1 MTIRLSCC
9 ELLQTEEM
17 STEGK
22 VLRRIIEISKE
33 GLFLSTQRGC
43 LVISEKST
51 ELSKIPFSDI
61 AVLLITA
68 KGTTLTKNAML
79 EIIQHE
85 GVVMFCGNTFKPETI
100 MVPLCGNYEFS
111 GRLADQTAASLPL
124 QKQLWKQIIEEK
136 IRNQATVLH
145 SFGLETESKQLR
157 SNADRVLSGD
167 TDNREGVA
175 ARVYWSALMGK
186 GFSRNPDEPGINAL
200 LNYGYAILRG
210 TIARAVCCAGLHPS
224 LGIFHSNKK
233 NNYCLVDD
241 LMEPFRPLVDFT
253 VKQLV
258 EKGGSLDLTPACKS
272 QLSKIAW
279 VGVWV
284 DKGKSPLITACEY
297 YCTSLVQSYQMKKNL
312 LCVPQLTKT
321 ATNTIEQTILL
332 PI

>member
-17 STEGK
+17 STGSK

-111 GRLADQTAASLPL
+111 
-124 QKQLWKQIIEEK
+124 
-136 IRNQATVLH
+136 VH
-145 SFGLETESKQLR
+145 
-157 SNADRVLSGD
+157 
-167 TDNREGVA
+167 
-175 ARVYWSALMGK
+175 
-186 GFSRNPDEPGINAL
+186 
-200 LNYGYAILRG
+200 
-210 TIARAVCCAGLHPS
+210 IA
-224 LGIFHSNKK
+224 
-233 NNYCLVDD
+233 
-241 LMEPFRPLVDFT
+241 
-253 VKQLV
+253 
-258 EKGGSLDLTPACKS
+258 
-272 QLSKIAW
+272 
-279 VGVWV
+279 
-284 DKGKSPLITACEY
+284 
-297 YCTSLVQSYQMKKNL
+297 
-312 LCVPQLTKT
+312 
-321 ATNTIEQTILL
+321 
-332 PI
+332 